1 MKNIISIL
9 KNQLKISTKFPLIV
23 SVSGGSDSMALLSMM
38 IDGPYKLAV
47 VHFNHM
53 KREES
58 VIEADLVETYCKEH
72 DVPFHYYTIEV
83 GEGNFH
89 HQAHEL
95 RKHYLIE
102 VAHLYKTPYILT
114 AHHLDDLF
122 ENILI
127 KMTRGSNLLGYAGMQ
142 LMHSD
147 GHFTYI
153 KPLLYTSKEDILTYV
168 DKHSI
173 PFLDDASN
181 EENFYLRNR
190 FRHAVVPIM
199 KQENENLLEQIKQYH
214 HQISSAFHYI
224 RKTTAS
230 LIKED
235 MSIPID
241 LYKTWDETIQDDA
254 IAYLIEDYDLS
265 LSFEIV
271 QKIKKMILSN
281 RPNQTYRLSK
291 NCEFVKSYNK
301 ASIKTYKP
309 ISKVKYELKEGENKL
324 ENMAIFTL
332 LYKSNAITEEFSK
345 LCYNK
350 LAFPLRLRHREDG
363 DLLTYD
369 YGHKK
374 LKKLL
379 IDLKISN
386 EDRNNLWVLTD
397 SDNQILWVQN
407 HYVNQTL
414 GQEKE
419 IYFKVK
425 EVKPNAQ

>member
-1 MKNIISIL
+1 MI

-23 SVSGGSDSMALLSMM
+23 SVSGGCDSMALLSMM
-38 IDGPYKLAV
+38 IDGPFRIAV

-58 VIEADLVETYCKEH
+58 MIEADLVEAYCKEH
-72 DVPFHYYTIEV
+72 DIPFHYYTIEV
-83 GEGNFH
+83 NEGNFH

-95 RKHYLIE
+95 RKHYLLE
-102 VAHLYKTPYILT
+102 VARLYKTPYILT

-127 KMTRGSNLLGYAGMQ
+127 KMTRGSNLLGYSGMQ

-153 KPLLYTSKEDILTYV
+153 KPMLYTSKDEILTYV
-168 DKHSI
+168 EKHKI
-173 PFLDDASN
+173 PYLDDASN
-181 EENFYLRNR
+181 EENYYLRNR
-190 FRHAVVPIM
+190 YRHAVIPIM
-199 KQENENLLEQIKQYH
+199 KQENDNLLEQIKQYH
-214 HQISSAFHYI
+214 HQVSSAFHFI
-224 RKTTAS
+224 RKTTKTF
-230 LIKED
+230 IKED
-235 MSIPID
+235 MIIPID
-241 LYKTWDETIQDDA
+241 TYEALDDAIQDDI
-254 IAYLIEDYDLS
+254 IAYLIEANDLS
-265 LSFEIV
+265 LSFEII
-271 QKIKKMILSN
+271 QKIKKMLLSK
-281 RPNQTYRLSK
+281 RPNQVYRLSK
-291 NCEFVKSYNK
+291 SFEFVKTYNK
-301 ASIKTYKP
+301 AQIKP
-309 ISKVKYELKEGENKL
+309 IHLISKVKYELLEGENKL

-332 LYKSNAITEEFSK
+332 LYNSSAITEEFFK

-350 LAFPLRLRHREDG
+350 LAFPLWLRHREDG
-363 DLLTYD
+363 DLLAYD

-379 IDLKISN
+379 IDLKLSN

-414 GQEKE
+414 GQDNE

-425 EVKPNAQ
+425 EVKPNA